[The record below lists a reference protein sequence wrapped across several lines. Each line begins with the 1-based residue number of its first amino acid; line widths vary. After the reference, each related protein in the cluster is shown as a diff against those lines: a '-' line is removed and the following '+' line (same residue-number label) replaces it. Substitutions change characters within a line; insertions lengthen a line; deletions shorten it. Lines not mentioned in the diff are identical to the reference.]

1 MPSVQ
6 EITEQL
12 PRVFGRGTL
21 ESSGRSGSRWD
32 GINQLQPKFDRFLA
46 ETNRSTATKVLRV
59 GAKPLM
65 REIRTQIKA
74 RASQSVRSTG
84 LLQRSIGVR
93 VYKGDVAFIG
103 ARSGFEAPAPP
114 GRRTKTGRI
123 VAWNYDHLVDQGFN
137 HVPSGRAIPGWQHMQ
152 RSSERAGPTAI
163 KEMEN
168 KMVAEIEN
176 HNWGR

>member
-1 MPSVQ
+1 MPSIQ
-6 EITEQL
+6 EIAEQL
-12 PRVFGRGTL
+12 PQGLGRGTIG
-21 ESSGRSGSRWD
+21 SSTGGTRWE
-32 GINQLQPKFDRFLA
+32 GINQLQPKFDRFLR
-46 ETNRSTATKVLRV
+46 ETNRRTATKVLRV

-65 REIRTQIKA
+65 REIRSQIKA
-74 RASQSVRSTG
+74 RTAQSGASTG
-84 LLQRSIGVR
+84 LLRRSIGVR

-114 GRRTKTGRI
+114 GRQTKTGRI
-123 VAWNYDHLVDQGFN
+123 VAWQYDHLVDQGFR
-137 HVPSGRAIPGWQHMQ
+137 HAPSGRAIPGWEYMEK
-152 RSSERAGPTAI
+152 SSDKAGPAAI